1 MMKVKF
7 FMWCII
13 LSLTTLQKVVAQDI
27 HFSQIHASPMYLNP
41 GMTGLINSDFRLIS
55 NTKSQWQLFD
65 KGYQTS
71 LASAEGKI
79 NRGFSYN
86 DDFGIGLQIT
96 GDQAGDLNFTTTE
109 VALSFSYLKAINRE
123 GDHLISIGVK
133 YGWNRQYFDL
143 SSVRLFDLDPLFSQG
158 DFVPQI
164 NYGDLSL
171 GVGWFMP
178 YGRKN
183 NFYLGASIF
192 HLNKY
197 NLSFDQSGG
206 VLPSAAFKKV
216 VLLAGGIHRF
226 SPYLSILP
234 SVTWANQGPH
244 NEFSGGT
251 FLKLTR
257 EVFSIYQTD
266 MAMYAG
272 LWFRSSLPAFQPQR
286 DALIASFR
294 LDYNQFQFTFSWD
307 FTLSELGLANYA
319 AGGPELSIIYQIKR
333 NPQKVNRVICPDI

>member
-1 MMKVKF
+1 MMKEKF
-7 FMWCII
+7 LLCCIF
-13 LSLTTLQKVVAQDI
+13 LVWTTLPKGVAQDI
-27 HFSQIHASPMYLNP
+27 HFSHIHASPMFLNP

-55 NTKSQWQLFD
+55 NTRSQWQLFD

-71 LASAEGKI
+71 LVSAEGKI

-86 DDFGIGLQIT
+86 DDFGIGLQVT
-96 GDQAGDLNFTTTE
+96 GDQAGDLRFTSTE
-109 VALSFSYLKAINRE
+109 IALSVSYLKALNRK
-123 GDHLISIGVK
+123 GDHLISLGVK

-143 SSVRLFDLDPLFSQG
+143 SAVRLFDLDPLFSQS

-171 GVGWFMP
+171 GIGWFMP

-192 HLNKY
+192 HLNKF
-197 NLSFDQSGG
+197 NLNFDQSNAAI
-206 VLPSAAFKKV
+206 PSTAFKKI
-216 VLLAGGIHRF
+216 VLLAGGTHRF
-226 SPYLSILP
+226 SPYLAILP
-234 SVTWANQGPH
+234 SVMWANQGPH
-244 NEFSGGT
+244 NEFSWGA

-272 LWFRSSLPAFQPQR
+272 LWFRASLPAFQPQR
-286 DALIASFR
+286 DALIASYR
-294 LDYNQFQFTFSWD
+294 IDYKQFQFSFSWD
-307 FTLSELGLANYA
+307 FTLSELSLANYA